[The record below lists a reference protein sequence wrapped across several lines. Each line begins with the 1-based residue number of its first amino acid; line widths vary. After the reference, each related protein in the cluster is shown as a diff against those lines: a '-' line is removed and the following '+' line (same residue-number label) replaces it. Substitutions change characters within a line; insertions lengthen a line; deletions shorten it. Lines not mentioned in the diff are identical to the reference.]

1 MIRIDKIMKVVKDHF
16 FILALLAMFMG
27 FSAFKF
33 ATKQAFED
41 GWYSLSY
48 VSESD
53 PNPNRPENLAIESH
67 LAEDPEGDCD
77 VENPQDIACA
87 AYLEFDGT
95 SSMPSTLKA
104 AQDDPTIE
112 VGENL
117 AWSEETP

>member
-1 MIRIDKIMKVVKDHF
+1 MASKAITYIKQYF
-16 FILALLAMFMG
+16 FMLALVATFIG

-33 ATKQAFED
+33 AANQTFED

-48 VSESD
+48 VNESD

-67 LAEDPEGDCD
+67 LEEDPEGDCD

-87 AYLEFDGT
+87 AFLEFDGT

-104 AQDDPTIE
+104 AQDDATIE
-112 VGENL
+112 VGEDL